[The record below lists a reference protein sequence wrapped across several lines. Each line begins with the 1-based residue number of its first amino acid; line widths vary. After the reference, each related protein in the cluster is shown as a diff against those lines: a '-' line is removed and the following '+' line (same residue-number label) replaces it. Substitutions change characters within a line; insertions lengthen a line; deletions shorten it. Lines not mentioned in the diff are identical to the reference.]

1 VRLSV
6 PGKVILS
13 RETSPLIRTPAYA
26 AEELVRFGWL
36 VDLLVS
42 LKIFGGDKALAAV
55 YADAI
60 SGAVP
65 ASVVAVRA

>member
-26 AEELVRFGWL
+26 AEELMRFGWL

-60 SGAVP
+60 SRAVP
-65 ASVVAVRA
+65 ASMMAARV